1 MSFDAVT
8 VSHLRK
14 RIAEVRLQSAEI
26 LAGGRCA
33 DFSEYRYSVGYITG
47 LDDVVK
53 LIDEIQTDLQKG

>member
-1 MSFDAVT
+1 MSFDAAT

-14 RIAEVRLQSAEI
+14 WIAETRQQSTDL

-53 LIDEIQTDLQKG
+53 LIDQIQADIQKG